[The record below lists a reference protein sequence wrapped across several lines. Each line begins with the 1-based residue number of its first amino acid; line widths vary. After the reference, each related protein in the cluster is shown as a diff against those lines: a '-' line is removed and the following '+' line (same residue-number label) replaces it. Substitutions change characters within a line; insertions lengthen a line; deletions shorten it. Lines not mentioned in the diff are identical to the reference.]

1 MRVDLHERRFLTTTD
16 RAYLEDIEV
25 ALVRV
30 HGVAPERATRAVRPL
45 VVAVRR
51 QRATGSQ
58 TPTTAFFGY
67 GSAGAHAEALAALL
81 VAPRASGTA
90 SLALLGLLA
99 AVAGLLGIRAAL
111 GLAFRRFEP
120 VRVGT
125 IDLSLAVLVVIVIL
139 AIARFSALLV
149 PTKRGNWIAISLIL
163 GVALGLGATFS
174 LRIAAIER
182 TLVTI
187 PWWLAAVIALL
198 SGAVTWLLTWP
209 DDQRA
214 LGNAE

>member
-1 MRVDLHERRFLTTTD
+1 MDLHERRFLTTTD

-30 HGVAPERATRAVRPL
+30 HGVAPERAARAVRPL

-51 QRATGSQ
+51 QRAAGSQ
-58 TPTTAFFGY
+58 TPTTSFFGY
-67 GSAGAHAEALAALL
+67 GSAGVHAEALAALL
-81 VAPRASGTA
+81 VAPRASGTV
-90 SLALLGLLA
+90 SLVLLGLLA
-99 AVAGLLGIRAAL
+99 AVAGLLGIRVAL

-120 VRVGT
+120 VRLGT
-125 IDLSLAVLVVIVIL
+125 VDLSLAVLVVIVIL
-139 AIARFSALLV
+139 AIARSSALLAS
-149 PTKRGNWIAISLIL
+149 PKRGTWIALSLIL
-163 GVALGLGATFS
+163 GAALGVGATFF
-174 LRIAAIER
+174 LRVATIER

-214 LGNAE
+214 LGNPE